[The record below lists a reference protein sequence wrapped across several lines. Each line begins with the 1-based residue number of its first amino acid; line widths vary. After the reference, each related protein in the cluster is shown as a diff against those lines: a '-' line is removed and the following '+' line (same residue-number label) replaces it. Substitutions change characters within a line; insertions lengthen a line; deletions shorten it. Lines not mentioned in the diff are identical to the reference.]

1 VQTGYD
7 YRCHLDNGNIE
18 CDMLTCPILHYKPW
32 WFEEDEVKE
41 VKQNV
46 EENKAA
52 EPLEANTN
60 DEVNES
66 NADESVN

>member
-1 VQTGYD
+1 
-7 YRCHLDNGNIE
+7 
-18 CDMLTCPILHYKPW
+18 MLTCPILHYKPW

-52 EPLEANTN
+52 EPLETNTN